1 MNQLHKH
8 ADSVMFLILRT
19 NILLRELRNLSRGTV
34 NAEIRER
41 CSRGK
46 KKKKP
51 KIYNLI
57 FMRGGEIYKNCFIII
72 QSLTSKFYKISTPTQ
87 TISTVS
93 EYISVLKFPNIFKSI
108 NISI

>member
-41 CSRGK
+41 CSKGK
-46 KKKKP
+46 KKNP

-72 QSLTSKFYKISTPTQ
+72 QSLTSMFYKISTPTQ